1 MKMPLLSKAIAA
13 MIAIA
18 GLTVCPPSY
27 ADDWDDPG
35 DDPGAMSMVFMPLL
49 TLGAGFDI
57 LHNSKAR

>member
-1 MKMPLLSKAIAA
+1 MKMPLLSKVIAA

-35 DDPGAMSMVFMPLL
+35 DDPGDDPRGL
-49 TLGAGFDI
+49 
-57 LHNSKAR
+57 ARRGGDPATPG